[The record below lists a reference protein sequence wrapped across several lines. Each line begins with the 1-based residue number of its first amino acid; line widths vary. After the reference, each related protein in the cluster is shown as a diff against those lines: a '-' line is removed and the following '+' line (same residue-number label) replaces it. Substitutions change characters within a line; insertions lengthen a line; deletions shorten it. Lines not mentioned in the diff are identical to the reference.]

1 MQTAKFVYILMW
13 ALFIVPLIGF
23 NVKRLSVKKYG
34 EKRSIKWGFIAF
46 LTALCVFISVFL
58 LFAYKMTVDTR
69 YELAAERYID
79 LHAEYVTG
87 QLTYDE
93 YITQSG
99 SMQTPDAD
107 TAAFTSTIANI
118 QDSAKESIRFQIG
131 NWIIPKYFQDDENF
145 PKTEVIDANNPV
157 FVVYLLDTGSP
168 DTITDDKTTLEYYLI
183 EMVWSDD
190 GGWKIAYH
198 APATDAQLKSA
209 NDSLPSLINGK
220 WLTVSAKG

>member
-1 MQTAKFVYILMW
+1 MQTAKFIYILMW

-23 NVKRLSVKKYG
+23 NVKRFSVKKYG

-69 YELAAERYID
+69 YELAAEKYID

-99 SMQTPDAD
+99 SMRTADAD
-107 TAAFTSTIANI
+107 TGAISQELANI
-118 QDSAKESIRFQIG
+118 QDTSKESVRFQIG
-131 NWIIPKYFQDDENF
+131 NWITPKYFQDDENF
-145 PKTEVIDANNPV
+145 PKTEVIDDDNPV
-157 FVVYLLDTGSP
+157 FLVYLLDMGSP
-168 DTITDDKTTLEYYLI
+168 DTVSDDETTLKYYLI

-190 GGWKIAYH
+190 GGWEIAYH
-198 APATDAQLKSA
+198 APATDEQLESA
-209 NDSLPSLINGK
+209 KKNLPSLINGK
-220 WLTVSAKG
+220 WFDISA